1 MICDGE
7 TYNNGANHVSPMLSL
22 TYNLIP
28 PKVVGGE
35 SGSALSVVS
44 AKREPNNDAS
54 DSGASGPVRLA
65 ADAALKGGIYS
76 SAEVSKA
83 PPATRTVPSWSR
95 VAV

>member
-54 DSGASGPVRLA
+54 DSGASGP
-65 ADAALKGGIYS
+65 
-76 SAEVSKA
+76 E
-83 PPATRTVPSWSR
+83 WSR
-95 VAV
+95 TWLGSGDGVLVLHETLADGPRT